1 MRDSIKTSVKDL
13 IKNKQTNKKCV
24 KDRLNMKNFIDIS
37 MKNLIKVHVKYLNLA
52 CMIRI
57 KVSVKELTHFF
68 FKVRERST
76 LA

>member
-1 MRDSIKTSVKDL
+1 M
-13 IKNKQTNKKCV
+13 
-24 KDRLNMKNFIDIS
+24 KDRLSMKNFIDIS